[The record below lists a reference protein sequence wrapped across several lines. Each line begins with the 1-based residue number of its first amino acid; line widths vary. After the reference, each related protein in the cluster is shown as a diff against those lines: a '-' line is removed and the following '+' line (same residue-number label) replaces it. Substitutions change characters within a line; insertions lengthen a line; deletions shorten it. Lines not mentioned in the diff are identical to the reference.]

1 MVQDSYSYGNKLV
14 CMAISLI
21 MKHLEIMKYWLKNST
36 DLSNRSCKA
45 QLSFTI
51 DYLTRALESKL
62 QVDVAILDFE
72 KAFD

>member
-1 MVQDSYSYGNKLV
+1 MYGNK
-14 CMAISLI
+14 SDNETSRDN
-21 MKHLEIMKYWLKNST
+21 EIYWLKNST

-45 QLSFTI
+45 QLSLTI